1 MQLKRILSMLLA
13 AALIFSTSM
22 VTVNAET
29 VETIETFEVGVVAE
43 TTAPVSLSPAI
54 YKSGDEVSVKI
65 SADQN
70 TGITIL
76 KFSIKFDPNALEF
89 VDYTSTNL
97 FSNDIEGVYV
107 YSDSVC
113 YTLMMNNVS
122 TATGEMLTL
131 NFKVKEDFCGDV
143 AIYAEV
149 FDGQDKNC
157 INGLNVVPFV
167 GGRASFAAHA
177 VDADAGV
184 VTDPTC
190 TEDGYTTYHCDICNE
205 NIKGNTL
212 ASLGHTS
219 DEPVVENRIEST
231 CTENGAY
238 DSVVYCSV
246 CDVELSREVIT
257 IDATGHTAGNAVEE
271 NRIAPTCTEN
281 GTYDSVV
288 YCLVC
293 NDELSRETITI
304 DATGHDAA
312 NSVEENRVN
321 PTCTEDGSYDSVV
334 YCSVCNEELSRETIT
349 LNKLGHDIITHEAQS
364 PTCTQVG
371 WDAYDT
377 CSRCDYTTYKEI
389 HPLGHNP
396 TITKEENRVEAT
408 CITDGSY
415 DSVVYC
421 SVCNEEL
428 SRENKLIKAPGH
440 NLIHHDAKYATCTEI
455 GWNAY
460 ETCRICDYTTYVE
473 ISALGHQYGTPTIV
487 EPEYKKDGY
496 TTHTCSVCNHEEK
509 YDITPA
515 LTYIL
520 GDADGNETIDSDDA
534 IYLLFHTLLPE
545 EYAVNQKCDFDGDG
559 DLDSDDAI
567 YLLYHTLLLEKYP
580 LHK

>member
-29 VETIETFEVGVVAE
+29 VENIETFEVGVVAE
-43 TTAPVSLSPAI
+43 TTTPVSFSPAI

-76 KFSIKFDPNALEF
+76 KFSVKFDPNALEF
-89 VDYTSTNL
+89 VDYTSANL

-107 YSDSVC
+107 YSDSIC

-131 NFKVKEDFCGDV
+131 NFKVKETFCGDI

-157 INGLNVVPFV
+157 INGLKVVPFV
-167 GGRASFAAHA
+167 GGCASFAAHA

-190 TEDGYTTYHCDICNE
+190 TEEGYTTYHCDICNE

-219 DEPVVENRIEST
+219 AKPVVENRIEST

-246 CDVELSREVIT
+246 CDVELSREAI
-257 IDATGHTAGNAVEE
+257 I
-271 NRIAPTCTEN
+271 
-281 GTYDSVV
+281 
-288 YCLVC
+288 
-293 NDELSRETITI
+293 I

-312 NSVEENRVN
+312 NAVEENRVN

-334 YCSVCNEELSRETIT
+334 YCSVCDEELSRETIT

-396 TITKEENRVEAT
+396 TVTKEENRVEAT

-428 SRENKLIKAPGH
+428 SRENKTIKAPGH
-440 NLIHHDAKYATCTEI
+440 NLIHHDAKDATCTEI

-473 ISALGHQYGTPTIV
+473 ISALGHKYGTPTIV